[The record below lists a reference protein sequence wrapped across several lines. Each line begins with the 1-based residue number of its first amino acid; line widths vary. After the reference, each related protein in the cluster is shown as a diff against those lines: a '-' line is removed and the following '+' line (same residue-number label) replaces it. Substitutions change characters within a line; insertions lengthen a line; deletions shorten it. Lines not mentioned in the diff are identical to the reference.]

1 MTTNIEGSTFHSPK
15 LKWCFFRICF
25 VRVLISNN
33 VTLLN
38 LRLPHILHVLA
49 IVDSLVEL
57 KDLPERT
64 KS

>member
-1 MTTNIEGSTFHSPK
+1 MTTNIEESTFHSPK
-15 LKWCFFRICF
+15 QKWCLFRICF

-33 VTLLN
+33 ITLLN

-49 IVDSLVEL
+49 IVDSLVEI